1 MKMKKFF
8 AVLLAMV
15 MVVAMATGCSKKGA
29 SKTNTD
35 ASGNSVT
42 STVSLKYEGEEGKA
56 DLTLVSKAAGKNAS
70 ISVSGSVD
78 IEGTTVNAKADDLFV
93 VANDKFYVNVKAALD
108 AIANVEDAAESVN
121 AIKELITEDYIYM
134 DMSGISEA
142 IQEADVKTST
152 EMIDALMAAY
162 KDVSTGTDDKVV
174 IKVTNAEEAKAFT
187 DATAK
192 FLKDNADKIAD
203 YFVASY
209 NKVDIEKLMNS
220 VVDAVVDS
228 MMAAYKEMGME
239 VTDEQK
245 QQAKD
250 MILSQID
257 MSELEVSKEDIVKAV
272 KEMADSME
280 VDEDADFDGTELN
293 VTIEKTANGYK
304 VSVKANDADN
314 SLEIAAEMDTA
325 SSVSIS
331 APSKAQNV
339 NDIISGLMAA
349 FGALE

>member
-42 STVSLKYEGEEGKA
+42 STVSLKYEGEERKA
-56 DLTLVSKAAGKNAS
+56 DLTLVSKAVGKNAS

-93 VANDKFYVNVKAALD
+93 VANDKFYVNVKAVLN